1 MSKKIYIGAMTGTSH
16 DAIDISF
23 LSIGTKINLEY
34 FHSIKFPKSLRL
46 KVKKLIENNESS
58 LSDLGTVNKEIGFL
72 FSKSINEAIGFSKIK
87 KSSIECVA
95 ISGQTIRHEINKR
108 FPFSMQIGDP
118 NIVAKETGLLVVSDF
133 RNMHIALGGEGAP
146 LVPEFHNQLFYKAR
160 NPRIILNIGGISNY
174 SFVKNRNDIWGT
186 DVGPGNAI
194 LDAYCSDFL
203 QIPFDKNGAIAAKGK
218 VDHIELGRLLQNSF
232 FKKSFPKST
241 GKELFN
247 LNLLSKK
254 FLGLPSEDVLATL
267 AEFTAESFALAIKKN
282 NHLCSELIVCGGGS
296 KNEYLLGRIKKLL
309 NVNVML
315 SNQLGVDAQSIESM
329 AFAWLGYKRI
339 NEENL
344 KIQLSANKFTRGL
357 LGSVVKSKR

>member
-46 KVKKLIENNESS
+46 KIKKLIENNESS

-72 FSKSINEAIGFSKIK
+72 FSKSINEAIGFSKIN

-218 VDHIELGRLLQNSF
+218 VDHIELGKLLQNNF
-232 FKKSFPKST
+232 FKRKCPKST

-247 LNLLSKK
+247 IKILSKK
-254 FLGLPSEDVLATL
+254 FLKKKAEDILCTL
-267 AEFTAESFALAIKKN
+267 VEFSAKSIINSIHKN
-282 NHLCSELIVCGGGS
+282 GHNNCDIVICGGGAHN
-296 KNEYLLGRIKKLL
+296 KYLVKRISEMASNDVVLSSDLGHD
-309 NVNVML
+309 VF
-315 SNQLGVDAQSIESM
+315 AIESM
-329 AFAWLGYKRI
+329 AFAWMGYKRVS
-339 NEENL
+339 NEALIVQTSSKNV
-344 KIQLSANKFTRGL
+344 KGL
-357 LGSVVKSKR
+357 LGSITKSRL